1 MNGIWGID
9 MGGTKLEGIILES
22 NDSLKEIC
30 RLRIDTEAHLGY
42 PHMIDR
48 LKLLVSK
55 MEEQSGLK
63 TDHIGMGTPG
73 VLDPI
78 TQVMKNC
85 NTTSINGENLKKD
98 IEEATGIKF
107 NLANDANCF
116 AIAETQLGAVKEKM
130 PDAEVV
136 FGVIMGTGV
145 GGGLVVKGKAN
156 YGRHG
161 IGGEWGH
168 ITLDRNGRDCYC
180 GRKGC
185 AETIFSGPS
194 LERFYHEQSGEKK
207 KLKEIIQLANQQS
220 DPIAVDTLNRLIEYF
235 GLGLSYIINVID
247 PDVIVLGG
255 GLGNIPNLYKE
266 GVEEIKKHI
275 FNKRL
280 DTVFLAPKLGDSA
293 GVYGA
298 ALL

>member
-1 MNGIWGID
+1 MKGLWGID

-22 NDSLKEIC
+22 KDSLKEIC

-42 PHMIDR
+42 KHMINR
-48 LKLLVSK
+48 LQLLVSK
-55 MEEQSGLK
+55 MEEESGLS
-63 TDHIGMGTPG
+63 TDQIGIGTPG

-85 NTTSINGENLKKD
+85 NTTSLNGNNLKKD
-98 IEEATGIKF
+98 IEEATGKKF
-107 NLANDANCF
+107 KLANDANCF
-116 AIAETQLGAVKEKM
+116 AIAETQLGAVKEHM
-130 PDAEVV
+130 PEAEVV

-145 GGGLVVKGKAN
+145 GGGLVFNGNAN

-194 LERFYHEQSGEKK
+194 LERFYHEQSGTKK

-220 DPIAVDTLNRLIEYF
+220 DLMAVDTLNRLIEYF

>member
-1 MNGIWGID
+1 MKGLWGID

-22 NDSLKEIC
+22 ANSLKEIC
-30 RLRIDTEAHLGY
+30 RMRIDTEAHLGY
-42 PHMIDR
+42 NHMISR

-55 MEEQSGLK
+55 MEEESGLS

-85 NTTSINGENLKKD
+85 NTTSLNGNNLKKD
-98 IEEATGIKF
+98 IEEATGKTF
-107 NLANDANCF
+107 TLANDANCF
-116 AIAETQLGAVKEKM
+116 AIAETHLGAVKEQM
-130 PDAEVV
+130 PEAEVV

-145 GGGLVVKGKAN
+145 GGGLVCNGKAN

-194 LERFYHEQSGEKK
+194 LERYYHEQSGTQK
-207 KLKEIIQLANQQS
+207 KLKEIIELANQQS
-220 DPIAVDTLNRLIEYF
+220 DPVAVDTLNRLIEYF